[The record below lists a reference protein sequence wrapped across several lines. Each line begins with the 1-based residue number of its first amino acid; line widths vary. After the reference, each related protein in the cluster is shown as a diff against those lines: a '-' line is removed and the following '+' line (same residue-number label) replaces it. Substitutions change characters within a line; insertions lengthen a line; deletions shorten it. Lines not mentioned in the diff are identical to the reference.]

1 LNRPPDIDDL
11 MNGVE
16 DPNERERLRRMHQL
30 LLETEPPP
38 ELSTTL
44 LTPPPARGFTLFPQ
58 RLLRPR
64 TVLVGA
70 ALIGAFFVGF
80 VAGSPGSDRVGPA
93 AGIQIDRTIQLEG
106 EGDDTGAIGVGV
118 PDSKG
123 NTPMVISVWGLEH
136 LLEGDYYTLALSR
149 DGKPVVT
156 CGTFN
161 VSGRQTTVRMIA
173 AYNLKRFDGWVV
185 MLWDA
190 QTRDEK
196 RVLWSTR
203 T

>member
-1 LNRPPDIDDL
+1 MNRPPDIDDL

-16 DPNERERLRRMHQL
+16 DRNERERLRRMHQL

-38 ELSTTL
+38 ELSTAL
-44 LTPPPARGFTLFPQ
+44 LTPPPARGNTLFPQ

-64 TVLVGA
+64 TVLVAA
-70 ALIGAFFVGF
+70 ALVGAFFVGLL
-80 VAGSPGSDRVGPA
+80 VGSPNSDRVGPT
-93 AGIQIDRTIQLEG
+93 AGMQIDRTIQLEG

-118 PDSKG
+118 IDSKG
-123 NTPMVISVWGLEH
+123 NTPMVVSVWGLEH
-136 LLEGDYYTLALSR
+136 LLDGDYYTLALTR
-149 DGKPVVT
+149 AGKPVVT

-161 VSGRQTTVRMIA
+161 VAGRQTTVRMIA
-173 AYNLKRFDGWVV
+173 AYNLNRFDGWAV

-196 RVLWSTR
+196 RVLWSKGI
-203 T
+203 